1 MCIKHCDLLYSVY
14 KKKVFY
20 SPIFHSKIHKHLGT
34 FFERDWG
41 GGGGG
46 KHEKGRGG
54 KQGGRGSEIGSFE

>member
-41 GGGGG
+41 NSLKGTYIERGGGVGNM
-46 KHEKGRGG
+46 
-54 KQGGRGSEIGSFE
+54 